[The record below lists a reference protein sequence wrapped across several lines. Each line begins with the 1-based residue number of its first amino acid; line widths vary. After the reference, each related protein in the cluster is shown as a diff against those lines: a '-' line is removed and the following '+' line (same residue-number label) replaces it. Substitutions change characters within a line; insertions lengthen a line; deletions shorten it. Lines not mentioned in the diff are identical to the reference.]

1 MAGFVDLHC
10 HWIPG
15 VDDGARDLDSGVAIL
30 RGLGSLGFVQV
41 IATPHMRPGLFDNTA
56 VRLREAF
63 DGVQAQLSRHA
74 GLPEVALSSEHFFD
88 DVVFHRIVA
97 GEGLPYPGEAAVLL
111 EFYESSFPL
120 RLDQLL
126 AQLRQRKLTP
136 VVAHPERYRALWE
149 HAETLERLLDQGAV
163 ALLDVAALIGKYG
176 RRPQR
181 CAEQFLERGLYYAAC
196 SDAHRPDDV
205 EQVARG
211 IERLRQL
218 YGEEEVVALLAEG
231 PREILAGSAP

>member
-15 VDDGARDLDSGVAIL
+15 VDDGARDLDTGVAIL
-30 RGLGSLGFVQV
+30 RGLGALGFARV

-56 VRLREAF
+56 ARLRAAF
-63 DGVQAQLSRHA
+63 DGVQAQLSEY
-74 GLPEVALSSEHFFD
+74 GELPERALSSEHYFD
-88 DVVFHRIVA
+88 DVVFHRIVS

-126 AQLRQRKLTP
+126 AQLRQRGLTP
-136 VVAHPERYRALWE
+136 VVAHPERYRALWGQPE
-149 HAETLERLLDQGAV
+149 PLERLLDQGAL

-181 CAEQFLERGLYYAAC
+181 CAEDFLERGLYHAAC
-196 SDAHRPDDV
+196 SDAHRADDV

-211 IERLRQL
+211 IERLRRL
-218 YGEEEVVALLAEG
+218 YGQEEVVALLADG
-231 PREILAGSAP
+231 PREILAGSAS

>member
-1 MAGFVDLHC
+1 MAGYVDLHC

-15 VDDGARDLDSGVAIL
+15 VDDGARDLDAGAAIL
-30 RGLGSLGFVQV
+30 RGLAALGFDRV
-41 IATPHMRPGLFDNTA
+41 IATPHMRPGMFDNTA
-56 VRLREAF
+56 SQLRSAF
-63 DGVQAQLSRHA
+63 EHIQAQLGEHP
-74 GLPEVALSSEHFFD
+74 GLPERGLSSEHFFD

-97 GEGLPYPGEAAVLL
+97 GEGLPYPGGAAVLL

-126 AQLRQRKLTP
+126 AQIRQRGLTP
-136 VVAHPERYRALWE
+136 VVAHPERYRALWDQPD
-149 HAETLERLLDQGAV
+149 TLERLLDQGAV

-181 CAEQFLERGLYYAAC
+181 CAEQFLERGLYHAAC

-218 YGEEEVVALLAEG
+218 YGEEEVVALLTDG
-231 PREILAGSAP
+231 PREILAGSAR